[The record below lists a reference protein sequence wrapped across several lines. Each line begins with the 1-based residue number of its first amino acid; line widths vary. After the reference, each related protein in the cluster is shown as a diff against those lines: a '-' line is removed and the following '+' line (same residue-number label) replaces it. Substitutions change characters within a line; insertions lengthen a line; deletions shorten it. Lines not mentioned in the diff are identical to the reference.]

1 MHGDENTVGS
11 YTLGGTESIM
21 LAVRSA
27 REWFRKK
34 EGKSIIPEI
43 VAPVTIHPAFCKAA
57 DYLGLKIL
65 RVGLDYRRKV
75 DVELLNETLNRKTN
89 CVICT

>member
-34 EGKSIIPEI
+34 EGKSIKYNPGNSSSSN
-43 VAPVTIHPAFCKAA
+43 
-57 DYLGLKIL
+57 DSSGIL
-65 RVGLDYRRKV
+65 QS
-75 DVELLNETLNRKTN
+75 
-89 CVICT
+89 C